1 MFCGQQPR
9 FLINPHKN
17 KVHCQLAVSIRQYI
31 ADERSL
37 ANETLSYGLLP
48 HLSHC
53 ISASGKT
60 SLLWPKFLDLAQ
72 E

>member
-17 KVHCQLAVSIRQYI
+17 KVHCQLVVSIRQYI

-37 ANETLSYGLLP
+37 ANETLSYGLF
-48 HLSHC
+48 
-53 ISASGKT
+53 T
-60 SLLWPKFLDLAQ
+60 SFKPLYQWENIAPVAKVLGPGVRMR
-72 E
+72 